1 MSLFQG
7 VGNGYI
13 KTYADENQDVSI
25 AAEAVEDSEVTERVD
40 VAEDEVK
47 NYDFAQEAEMVT
59 EDVQEVVN
67 EENEIKQ
74 EDEVIL
80 NYNLTNVSEDV
91 EIDEESV
98 EIYDSAECVVI
109 DGLKYEVIDEHS
121 VEVTEYNDKEIRINI
136 HLIAMTKK

>member
-1 MSLFQG
+1 M
-7 VGNGYI
+7 
-13 KTYADENQDVSI
+13 
-25 AAEAVEDSEVTERVD
+25 
-40 VAEDEVK
+40 
-47 NYDFAQEAEMVT
+47 
-59 EDVQEVVN
+59 
-67 EENEIKQ
+67 
-74 EDEVIL
+74 
-80 NYNLTNVSEDV
+80 TNVSEDV